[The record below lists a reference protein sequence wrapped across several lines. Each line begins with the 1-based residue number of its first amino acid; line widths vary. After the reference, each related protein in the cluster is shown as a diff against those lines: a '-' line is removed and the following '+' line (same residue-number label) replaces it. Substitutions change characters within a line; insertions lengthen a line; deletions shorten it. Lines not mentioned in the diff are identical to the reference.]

1 MSQIATEAKSK
12 DKAIGEFLDHLRR
25 LVLDEALTAKQNL
38 TELWSQPLAA
48 RVRPGRAVEGLR
60 VVTVSPT
67 GRIELVCDRH
77 QSRVREGDLLNLNRS
92 SPFFQP
98 HFQVTLEVDNGQQLT
113 VYSRE
118 LAFNWGDVFGEAAGW
133 VLDEDQLDLGQYLL
147 DALKQVGDTT
157 VGRERI
163 LPLLMGRKRP
173 LMDAA
178 SYDRAITL
186 AEDLGLNFD
195 QAEAFAQAYATDSA
209 YLIQGP
215 PGTGKTRV
223 LAHLAQTLVAD
234 GERVLITA
242 FTHRAINNAL
252 NKLAEVAPDVA
263 AIKIGEPSR
272 ADGLVENVENYES
285 FQDSPLADM
294 NEGYVVGA
302 TPFATRSQR
311 LGGVEFETVIFDE
324 ASQITLPL
332 AIMGMLSAKRYIF
345 IGDQQQLPPVLVT
358 RKGDEALR
366 ASVFGTLV
374 DRHFDTM
381 LTESYR
387 LSAELAEWSSEQ
399 FYQGKLKP
407 TAEAA
412 GRRVVY
418 QTPPPRWA
426 EVLDPDHP
434 KVFVDLLHRNT
445 TTRSRTEADVI
456 ANLIMTL
463 AEIGF
468 PLSEIGVVTP
478 YRAQAREIRN
488 LVQPLIADIEQRR
501 QLVVDTVER
510 MQGQERDL
518 IIFSLATSNPAFASQ
533 LAEFFFQ
540 PERLNVAITRPRKKL
555 IIVGSS
561 QVLQATA
568 YTPDEPLPAEMLN
581 DLLSSCYNFVPEYV
595 V

>member
-1 MSQIATEAKSK
+1 
-12 DKAIGEFLDHLRR
+12 
-25 LVLDEALTAKQNL
+25 
-38 TELWSQPLAA
+38 
-48 RVRPGRAVEGLR
+48 
-60 VVTVSPT
+60 
-67 GRIELVCDRH
+67 
-77 QSRVREGDLLNLNRS
+77 LN
-92 SPFFQP
+92 
-98 HFQVTLEVDNGQQLT
+98 
-113 VYSRE
+113 
-118 LAFNWGDVFGEAAGW
+118 
-133 VLDEDQLDLGQYLL
+133 
-147 DALKQVGDTT
+147 QVGDTT

-285 FQDSPLADM
+285 FQDSPLADLS
-294 NEGYVVGA
+294 EGYVVGA

-345 IGDQQQLPPVLVT
+345 IGDQEQLPPVLVT

-407 TAEAA
+407 TTEAA

-418 QTPPPRWA
+418 ATPPRRWA
-426 EVLDPDHP
+426 EVLAPDHP
-434 KVFVDLLHRNT
+434 KVFIDLLHRNT
-445 TTRSRTEADVI
+445 TTRSRTEADVV

-488 LVQPLIADIEQRR
+488 LVQPLIADVEQRR

-540 PERLNVAITRPRKKL
+540 PERLNVAITRPRRKL

-561 QVLQATA
+561 QVLTATA
-568 YTPDEPLPAEMLN
+568 YMPDEPLLAEMLT
-581 DLLSSCYNFVPEYV
+581 DLLASCYNFVPDYV

>member
-1 MSQIATEAKSK
+1 MPSSTRLNLPNARA
-12 DKAIGEFLDHLRR
+12 GEFLDYLRR
-25 LVLDEALTAKQNL
+25 LVIDEALTAKQNL
-38 TELWSQPLAA
+38 LELWSQPLAT
-48 RVRPGRAVEGLR
+48 RVRQGRAIEGLR
-60 VVTVSPT
+60 VVKVGQD
-67 GRIELVCDRH
+67 GRIELACDRN
-77 QSRVREGDLLNLNRS
+77 QSRFREGDFLSLNRS

-98 HFQVTLEVDNGQQLT
+98 HFQVTLEVDDGHQLT
-113 VYSRE
+113 VCSRE
-118 LAFNWGDVFGEAAGW
+118 LAFNWGEVFGEVTGW
-133 VLDEDQLDLGQYLL
+133 ILDEDNLDLSQYLL
-147 DALKQVGDTT
+147 DALNHVGDTT

-163 LPLLMGRKRP
+163 LPLLMGRLRP
-173 LMDAA
+173 MMDVA

-186 AEDLGLNFD
+186 AEDFGLNYD
-195 QAEAFAQAYATDSA
+195 QTEAFAQAYATDIA

-223 LAHLAQTLVAD
+223 LAHLAQTLVED

-252 NKLAEVAPDVA
+252 NKLAEVAPDVP

-272 ADGLVENVENYES
+272 ADGLRVENYES

-294 NEGYVVGA
+294 SEGYVIGA
-302 TPFATRSQR
+302 TPFATRSQH

-332 AIMGMLSAKRYIF
+332 AVMGMLSAKRFIF
-345 IGDQQQLPPVLVT
+345 IGDQKQLPPVLAT

-387 LSAELAEWSSEQ
+387 LSTELAEWSSEQ
-399 FYQGKLKP
+399 FYQGKLKS

-412 GRRVVY
+412 HRRVVY
-418 QTPPPRWA
+418 AAQPERWA
-426 EVLDPDHP
+426 SVLDPDRP

-445 TTRSRTEADVI
+445 TTRSHSEADAVVG
-456 ANLIMTL
+456 LITAL
-463 AEIGF
+463 ADIGF
-468 PLSEIGVVTP
+468 PLNEIGVVTP

-488 LVQPLIADIEQRR
+488 LLRPLIVDAEQRR
-501 QLVVDTVER
+501 QIVIDTVER

-561 QVLQATA
+561 HVLNATE
-568 YTPDEPLPAEMLN
+568 YDPDEQLPADMLRN
-581 DLLSSCYNFVPEYV
+581 LLSTCYTYIPEYV
-595 V
+595 T